1 MERILI
7 QIADHELVS
16 STELKYISHNYS
28 ALYLYTMQSTYGIV
42 MALINRPRSN

>member
-16 STELKYISHNYS
+16 STELKYMNGIIIIPHYTYIQCR
-28 ALYLYTMQSTYGIV
+28 ALTEL
-42 MALINRPRSN
+42 LWL